1 MYSTRVG
8 VLVSPLQELDSETV
22 TEGGLRELVSLKVKY
37 RQREELW
44 CSDAPINLLF
54 IYVLF
59 LLIDWFV
66 NRTGRLSI
74 FHD

>member
-1 MYSTRVG
+1 MYGTRVG
-8 VLVSPLQELDSETV
+8 VLASPLQELDSQTV

-37 RQREELW
+37 RQREE
-44 CSDAPINLLF
+44 NLLF
-54 IYVLF
+54 LSFLF

-66 NRTGRLSI
+66 NRTRRSPI